1 MRKAVRF
8 FKIEQIVHH
17 RGLVSF
23 QTLMDEMGV
32 SRTTLSSD
40 LDHLVNQPNP
50 SIVFDR
56 TADGYR
62 FVEEPEAVGEQH
74 EPSLPTKTL
83 LSMET
88 TVFEDLDVLFKEI
101 MHCAPA
107 ELSTEEIVD
116 TIQGRMK
123 QAERENDQSI
133 LRLKDQFNSVAFY
146 YNMVKDSDMTWP
158 IPL

>member
-1 MRKAVRF
+1 
-8 FKIEQIVHH
+8 
-17 RGLVSF
+17 
-23 QTLMDEMGV
+23 MG
-32 SRTTLSSD
+32 
-40 LDHLVNQPNP
+40 
-50 SIVFDR
+50 
-56 TADGYR
+56 
-62 FVEEPEAVGEQH
+62 
-74 EPSLPTKTL
+74 
-83 LSMET
+83 T